1 MRAYR
6 VKDKGRGKIACSPS
20 QMSPLTAVAIN
31 WAAPCYPT
39 LTPPELHAL
48 ITPIRIHL
56 GR

>member
-6 VKDKGRGKIACSPS
+6 VKDKDRGKIACSPS